1 MSRYISNWPGLSH
14 IAVKIKTIYQEKTA
28 RNLIERKYEKR
39 KSAPQSLLLSLTQ
52 VFYLSLWFDW
62 QLRTH
67 VGALWGAAVGWW
79 PVPVTPATM
88 VTRPTVLG
96 SYWPNLETPS
106 LSSLQTS
113 RQRRSMTTW
122 KWRDLSHQ
130 PSGESLHSFFFFP
143 PYVSVAVIVSLRNM
157 IAWTLQQHCAFI
169 SARRNNLCFKA
180 ISELKWRDESQF
192 IVELQRVRDAFP
204 GAGDVQLSR
213 WWKWK

>member
-130 PSGESLHSFFFFP
+130 PSGESLHSFFFFFP
-143 PYVSVAVIVSLRNM
+143 IRECRSHCVSEKYDRMDIAATRCVYLRQ
-157 IAWTLQQHCAFI
+157 TQ
-169 SARRNNLCFKA
+169 
-180 ISELKWRDESQF
+180 
-192 IVELQRVRDAFP
+192 
-204 GAGDVQLSR
+204 
-213 WWKWK
+213 